1 MCTCAHPLFIPH
13 TLLFYSTNASATI
26 EQIEWPILLKITD
39 RILKEVPGVNRVC
52 YDMSPK
58 PSATIEW
65 E

>member
-1 MCTCAHPLFIPH
+1 MT
-13 TLLFYSTNASATI
+13 ASI
-26 EQIEWPILLKITD
+26 EHIDWAILDKITV
-39 RILKEVPGVNRVC
+39 RILNEVKNVNRVC

>member
-1 MCTCAHPLFIPH
+1 
-13 TLLFYSTNASATI
+13 LFYSTNASATI